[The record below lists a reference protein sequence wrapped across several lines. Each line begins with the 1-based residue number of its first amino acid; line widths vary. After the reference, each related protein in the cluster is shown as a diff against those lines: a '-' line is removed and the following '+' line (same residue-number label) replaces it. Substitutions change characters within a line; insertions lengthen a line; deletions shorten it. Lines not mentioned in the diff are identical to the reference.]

1 MKKLVITIVFL
12 GWYGTMNANETA
24 HHRTVQ
30 ISHTEEISNHEQILE
45 ILTVVKNETTVR
57 EWNLFCDLTE
67 RENIYPSFFGNE
79 KDFLNLSWEEA
90 LELTAWL
97 ASNQKDNTYLSQI
110 LQEIDECPAPSKEK
124 IATLCLTVRTPQ
136 HDTASGSI
144 GFTYHRALWDLACA
158 VPSIDSKEVGR
169 AKVKS
174 YWNKYKNDIRCPE
187 TGQSSSDDLNIT
199 KYAIDNANSNFTK
212 ELALIYKLDFNF
224 VDKKDN
230 FTLLDYIQMRLDHV
244 KSLVPSPETTI
255 REYESVYKAVVKAGG
270 KHKKDLPPEELK
282 R

>member
-1 MKKLVITIVFL
+1 KLVITIVFL

-110 LQEIDECPAPSKEK
+110 LQEIDECPAPSEEK
-124 IATLCLTVRTPQ
+124 IATLCLTVRNPVE
-136 HDTASGSI
+136 DLSADSI
-144 GFTYHRALWDLACA
+144 GFTYHKALWNLACA
-158 VPSIDSKEVGR
+158 TPRVDSAEIGR
-169 AKVKS
+169 AKVKA
-174 YWNKYKNDIRCPE
+174 YWDKYKKDIRCPE
-187 TGQSSSDDLNIT
+187 TGQRASDDLNIT
-199 KYAIDNANSNFTK
+199 
-212 ELALIYKLDFNF
+212 
-224 VDKKDN
+224 
-230 FTLLDYIQMRLDHV
+230 
-244 KSLVPSPETTI
+244 
-255 REYESVYKAVVKAGG
+255 
-270 KHKKDLPPEELK
+270 
-282 R
+282 

>member
-110 LQEIDECPAPSKEK
+110 LQEIDECPAPSEAQ
-124 IATLCLTVRTPQ
+124 IAELCLNVRFSERDPAP
-136 HDTASGSI
+136 DSLGY
-144 GFTYHRALWDLACA
+144 TYHRSLWNMACA
-158 VPSIDSKEVGR
+158 KPKIDSAQVGR
-169 AKVKS
+169 EKVRAM
-174 YWNKYKNDIRCPE
+174 WNKYKEDIRCPIGTNSPSE
-187 TGQSSSDDLNIT
+187 DLNIT
-199 KYAIDNANSNFTK
+199 KFAIDSTNHRFTS
-212 ELALIYKLDFNF
+212 ELVISYKLDFNF
-224 VDKKDN
+224 IDKKDGK
-230 FTLLDYIQMRLDHV
+230 TLLDFVQKRIEDEKRYIPTSEIKL
-244 KSLVPSPETTI
+244 
-255 REYESVYKAVVKAGG
+255 REYGNLYQAIVKNGG
-270 KHKKDLPPEELK
+270 KHAKDLTPEELK